1 MLDGVS
7 ADRSHAVLDLGS
19 AADSSLTVYSRFA
32 RWVRF
37 VDLLSATSTEAEIE
51 EALQSVPENP
61 QRPYDLVFAWDIL
74 DRVNAKVRPRL
85 ITRLAQITSPDA
97 RLYAIVHSASEA
109 FRPPLRFALLDV
121 DTICYE
127 EAGKPLS
134 AGPPILPAELE
145 KVVEPFR
152 VLRAFTTRVGL
163 REYVGVRRGK

>member
-7 ADRSHAVLDLGS
+7 ADRSHAVLDLG
-19 AADSSLTVYSRFA
+19 AAAESSLRVYSRFA

-37 VDLLSATSTEAEIE
+37 ADLLSATATEAEIE
-51 EALQSVPENP
+51 ATLQSVPENP
-61 QRPYDLVFAWDIL
+61 QRPYDLIFAWDIL
-74 DRVNAKVRPRL
+74 DRVNAKARPRL
-85 ITRLAQITSPDA
+85 IARLTEITAPDA
-97 RLYAIVHSASEA
+97 RLYAIVHSAGEA

-127 EAGKPLS
+127 ESGRALS

-163 REYVGVRRGK
+163 REYVGVRRGR